1 MDNSIVISTPPHVK
15 SKRTTRGIMLD
26 VCIALLPCA
35 IAGIVYFGLPALMI
49 ELVAV
54 ASCVATEFVYFF
66 VANKGFSNKCRDAG
80 KVCVRWWK
88 QFDLTSVVTGLI
100 LALIL
105 PATAKWYEVLIG
117 GVFSIA
123 IVKML
128 FGGTGKNLVNPA
140 AAGRVF
146 MFISFS
152 IAAYTAANIGS
163 LSIQTPLYSG
173 ATNLAWLLSKENVNP
188 ESIIPVLDLFLGTG
202 LAGCIGETCKLAI
215 IVGYIY
221 LCVRKVI
228 KWWQPLLFVVVFG
241 FAAVFMSGFA
251 FIATGGYIFDM
262 KLFLP
267 HLFSGGVLFGA
278 VFMFTDYVTSP
289 KGIYGQIVYYVV
301 AALLVAVLRYF
312 TKVEVTSFVI
322 MLMNLFVPLIDKYI
336 IRRPFG
342 FVKVKKEKKTPDER
356 VSEAVS
362 ALKVDD
368 NAAAKVS
375 HGASFENTD
384 KAPAA
389 SVQSVNA
396 GDVKSDKE
404 EA

>member
-26 VCIALLPCA
+26 VCIALLPCV

-54 ASCVATEFVYFF
+54 AACVATEFVYYFL
-66 VANKGFSNKCRDAG
+66 ANKGFSNKCKDAG

-88 QFDLTSVVTGLI
+88 QFDFTSVVTGLI
-100 LALIL
+100 LALIV
-105 PATAKWYEVLIG
+105 PATTKWYEILIG

-140 AAGRVF
+140 STGRVF
-146 MFISFS
+146 MAISF
-152 IAAYTAANIGS
+152 AAVSTYTAANFGS
-163 LSIQTPLYSG
+163 LSIQTPVFSG
-173 ATNLAWLLSKENVNP
+173 ATNLAWLFPSEGNP
-188 ESIIPVLDLFLGTG
+188 TTALPVLDLFLGTG
-202 LAGCIGETCKLAI
+202 VAGCIGETCKLAI
-215 IVGYIY
+215 IVGYVY

-241 FAAVFMSGFA
+241 FAAAFMSGFL

-267 HLFSGGVLFGA
+267 HIFSGGVLFGA

-289 KGIYGQIVYYVV
+289 KGVYGQIVYYVV
-301 AALLVAVLRYF
+301 AALLVAVLRYL
-312 TKVEVTSFVI
+312 THMEVTSFVI

-336 IRRPFG
+336 IRKPFG
-342 FVKVKKEKKTPDER
+342 YKKVKKEKKTPDEK
-356 VSEAVS
+356 VAEAVD
-362 ALKVDD
+362 ALKVDE
-368 NAAAKVS
+368 NAAAKVQ
-375 HGASFENTD
+375 HGDSTENTD
-384 KAPAA
+384 KSPAA
-389 SVQSVNA
+389 SVQSVGT